1 MVLSY
6 SCLGA
11 AAAYLA
17 SASAFVPQEA
27 FHTRPNAVDT
37 TRQPSFAIAS
47 PAFPSFKLFST
58 TDNVLSEDQTLHTA
72 ERLSG
77 MSRGEI
83 QHIFEDLDADG
94 SGTIDIAELD
104 LLAKYFPGESFSPD
118 LRKKLLTEIDTDGS
132 GDIDSEGKF
141 MPFCLVTHKT
151 FVQFNADLLYKIAM

>member
-1 MVLSY
+1 MALSY

-17 SASAFVPQEA
+17 AASAFVPQQT
-27 FHTRPNAVDT
+27 FHTRPNAVDII
-37 TRQPSFAIAS
+37 RQPSFAIAS
-47 PAFPSFKLFST
+47 PAFPFFKLFST
-58 TDNVLSEDQTLHTA
+58 TNNALSEDQTLHTA

-104 LLAKYFPGESFSPD
+104 LLGKYFPGESFTPD
-118 LRKKLLTEIDTDGS
+118 LRKRLMKGIDTDGS
-132 GDIDSEGKF
+132 GDIDSEGEF
-141 MPFCLVTHKT
+141 MTFCLIMS
-151 FVQFNADLLYKIAM
+151 LSLYGSLQNFCTS